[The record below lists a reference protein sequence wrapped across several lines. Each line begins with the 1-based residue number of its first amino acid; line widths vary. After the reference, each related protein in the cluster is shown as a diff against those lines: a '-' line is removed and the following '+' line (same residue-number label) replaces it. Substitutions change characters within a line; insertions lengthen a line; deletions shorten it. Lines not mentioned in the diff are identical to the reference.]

1 MEPLFV
7 VQTGG
12 SVMSMWNI
20 WGAVGGAVDKAG
32 GVADGTGQQ
41 ISKC

>member
-7 VQTGG
+7 VETGG
-12 SVMSMWNI
+12 SVMSMWFY
-20 WGAVGGAVDKAG
+20 GGMLAESG